1 MGAEMVVISG
11 YGGGNHDRT
20 FPEKPFFSPSAIS
33 LMKMTTH
40 MLPLAA
46 ESLQPWMRPDGRE
59 IAMDGLTQQ
68 QNGTP
73 RPSLRTLGGPMA
85 WSGLDFDREKL
96 HVLELSRSQIAEI
109 EGTLK
114 SFRSRGMDGDEVRRE
129 CFPLP
134 SLQGRLDQCALEIHH
149 GSGMCIIRGLN
160 PEDYSVEDNIILFLG
175 LADYIGDQRG
185 VQSTKGAML
194 SHVTESKS
202 WVMVPRVRRHGI
214 HTNSS
219 LPYHTDMGC
228 EILSMQVRDCA
239 EEGGHT
245 CVASI
250 SAIYN
255 ELLESNPQV
264 LHILA
269 RPDWPI
275 QVSRL
280 DPPYVLCPLVEF
292 HEGKLVISMDPARIG
307 PHPSSGD
314 GDDVPRLKPEQE
326 AALAVLQAA
335 ARKHRLRLET
345 RPGDIVFLNNLAL
358 LHGRESYQDSASS
371 TRHLVRLWLRNSQLG
386 WHIPASMRMPWDAAF
401 GDRARKVINKRY
413 AVMPMPEYI
422 EAKYSNGTAAFVA
435 DDDEDDED
443 NDNNTGELTSH

>member
-1 MGAEMVVISG
+1 
-11 YGGGNHDRT
+11 
-20 FPEKPFFSPSAIS
+20 
-33 LMKMTTH
+33 MTTH
-40 MLPLAA
+40 MLLLAS
-46 ESLQPWMRPDGRE
+46 ESLQPWMRPEGLE
-59 IAMDGLTQQ
+59 FAMENLAQR
-68 QNGTP
+68 QNDALQPTLP
-73 RPSLRTLGGPMA
+73 LLGGPMV
-85 WSGLDFDREKL
+85 WSGTEHDQGDP
-96 HVLELSRSQIAEI
+96 HILELGRSEIGVI
-109 EGTLK
+109 EGALK
-114 SFRSRGMDGDEVRRE
+114 LFRSLGRDGDQVRRE

-134 SLQGRLDQCALEIHH
+134 SLQSRLDQCAFEVHR

-175 LADYIGDQRG
+175 LADYVGDQRG
-185 VQSTKGAML
+185 VQSTKGDML

-202 WVMVPRVRRHGI
+202 WVMVPRVKRHGI

-228 EILSMQVRDCA
+228 EILSIQVRDCA
-239 EEGGHT
+239 DEGGHT

-269 RPDWPI
+269 QPDWPI
-275 QVSRL
+275 QVSSRR
-280 DPPYVLCPLVEF
+280 DPPYVLCPLLAF

-307 PHPSSGD
+307 PHPSSTD
-314 GDDVPRLKPEQE
+314 NVPRLRPDQE
-326 AALAVLQAA
+326 AALAVLQTA
-335 ARKHRLRLET
+335 ARKHRIRLET
-345 RPGDIVFLNNLAL
+345 RPGDIIFLNNLAL

-386 WHIPASMRMPWDAAF
+386 WNIPPSMRMPWDAAF
-401 GDRARKVINKRY
+401 GDRARRVINKRY

-435 DDDEDDED
+435 EDDGDEDDGQDD
-443 NDNNTGELTSH
+443 NAVETAES